1 MVTTRPIRVLVAKV
15 GLDGH
20 EVGAR
25 VVARG
30 LVDEGMEVVYTGL
43 RRTPEQVVAAAV
55 QEDVDVIGISILSG
69 AHMVLLPRIRAMM
82 RAQGLSDVLLVA
94 GGIIPEEDV
103 AGLEAAGVDAVFHPG
118 IPVPAIAAEIRR
130 RLTRRPDG
138 SDPQQELDNK

>member
-43 RRTPEQVVAAAV
+43 RRTPEQIVAAAM

-69 AHMVLLPRIRAMM
+69 AHMVLLPRIRDLM

-94 GGIIPEEDV
+94 GGIIPDEDV
-103 AGLEAAGVDAVFHPG
+103 AALEAAGVDAVFHPG
-118 IPVPAIAAEIRR
+118 IPVPVIAAEIRLR
-130 RLTRRPDG
+130 VTHRPDG
-138 SDPQQELDNK
+138 QGNA